1 MGLTISHQMAVQHA
15 NNEYEIFHT
24 ETLHAEAVQADQ
36 KDFEQLAEQF
46 NTQKKT

>member
-24 ETLHAEAVQADQ
+24 KRLHTEAVQVDQ